1 MMPRT
6 VIIIPG
12 VTARGLTESLM
23 MKTTRIVARKMI
35 IRGMSSMSMIKDVSS
50 SVSLIGAPDSILKL
64 KASILSF
71 LIARL
76 YTIFLKVTQ
85 RTYMLGQ

>member
-1 MMPRT
+1 
-6 VIIIPG
+6 
-12 VTARGLTESLM
+12 
-23 MKTTRIVARKMI
+23 
-35 IRGMSSMSMIKDVSS
+35 MSMIKDVSS